1 MPTAV
6 ENAETPAERA
16 QAIRAFYESHP
27 YPAPV
32 TTLEQRLDH
41 YRDPQRRR
49 AQSLLLWPLEKPRPD
64 RSSVMRGQSSQYQ
77 LIFHWWPS

>member
-1 MPTAV
+1 MPAPG
-6 ENAETPAERA
+6 EDAEAPGDRA

-49 AQSLLLWPLEKPRPD
+49 AQSLLLWPLERD
-64 RSSVMRGQSSQYQ
+64 RKSVV
-77 LIFHWWPS
+77 